1 MIISLEEY
9 FNVTKKYE
17 RVEYGYAE
25 SYRYSVYKSPKL
37 YDYANDKYLPQESI
51 YQPLIVKISSI
62 CRLIFDLIFEN
73 KINERFVARTSS
85 LTREEKMYLLSKKFS
100 KSDIDFSKSKGYIC
114 KGVRIFYLPVES
126 DKLKDDS
133 NIIES
138 NIIYPYEFLM
148 YKSSFY
154 DPTNP
159 DSSLE
164 DPKNL
169 ITIFIHD
176 GNLKSISNVCIE
188 FGIDLIQFLLEA
200 ELEEKIKVPINRE
213 FRNQYIVIP
222 EDLSYCAYSF
232 GTFILE
238 YALIIYMAAIETFE
252 YIQFEDYYY
261 YKTALKDKS
270 AYNADEFNIIFEAA
284 KDILHRKRTMLEF
297 LDSDDAFASAYL

>member
-9 FNVTKKYE
+9 FNVTKNYK
-17 RVEYGYAE
+17 RSEYGYA
-25 SYRYSVYKSPKL
+25 YREDYNIFKSPKL
-37 YDYANDKYLPQESI
+37 YDYVNDKYLSQESI
-51 YQPLIVKISSI
+51 YQPLVVKISSI

-73 KINERFVARTSS
+73 KINERFVSRTSS
-85 LTREEKMYLLSKKFS
+85 LTREEKIYLLSKKFS
-100 KSDIDFSKSKGYIC
+100 ESDIDFSKNKGYIC

-126 DKLKDDS
+126 DKLKDNS
-133 NIIES
+133 NID
-138 NIIYPYEFLM
+138 IIYPYDFLM

-176 GNLKSISNVCIE
+176 GNLKSNYNDCID
-188 FGIDLIQFLLEA
+188 FGIKLIQFLLEA

-213 FRNQYIVIP
+213 YRDQYIVIP
-222 EDLSYCAYSF
+222 EYLNPCSYSCD
-232 GTFILE
+232 TFILE
-238 YALIIYMAAIETFE
+238 YCLIIYMAAIETFE
-252 YIQFEDYYY
+252 YIKFEEYYFY
-261 YKTALKDKS
+261 RDKLRLNS
-270 AYNADEFNIIFEAA
+270 PYNNDKFNIIFSAA
-284 KDILHRKRTMLEF
+284 KDILHRKGNMLEF

>member
-9 FNVTKKYE
+9 FNVTNKKYE
-17 RVEYGYAE
+17 RKVYGYTDGT
-25 SYRYSVYKSPKL
+25 YYDIFKTPKL
-37 YDYANDKYLPQESI
+37 YDYVNDKYLSQESI
-51 YQPLIVKISSI
+51 YQPLVVKISSI

-85 LTREEKMYLLSKKFS
+85 LTREEKIYLLSKKFS
-100 KSDIDFSKSKGYIC
+100 ESDINFSKNKGYIC

-126 DKLKDDS
+126 DKLKDNS
-133 NIIES
+133 NID
-138 NIIYPYEFLM
+138 IIYPYDFLM

-159 DSSLE
+159 DSNLE

-176 GNLKSISNVCIE
+176 GNLKSSSNVCIE
-188 FGIDLIQFLLEA
+188 FGIKLIQFLLEA

-213 FRNQYIVIP
+213 YRDQYIVIP
-222 EDLSYCAYSF
+222 EYLNPCAYSC

-238 YALIIYMAAIETFE
+238 YGLIIYMAAIETFE
-252 YIQFEDYYY
+252 YIKFEDYFCYREKLRFNSP
-261 YKTALKDKS
+261 YK
-270 AYNADEFNIIFEAA
+270 YNEFNIIFAAA

>member
-9 FNVTKKYE
+9 FNVTNKKYKRE
-17 RVEYGYAE
+17 EYEYTTCRVCYDIF
-25 SYRYSVYKSPKL
+25 KSPKL
-37 YDYANDKYLPQESI
+37 YDYVNDKYLSQESI
-51 YQPLIVKISSI
+51 YQSLVVKISSI

-73 KINERFVARTSS
+73 KINERFVARTSG
-85 LTREEKMYLLSKKFS
+85 LTREEKIYLLSKKFS
-100 KSDIDFSKSKGYIC
+100 ESDIDFSKNKGYIC

-126 DKLKDDS
+126 DKLKDNS
-133 NIIES
+133 NID
-138 NIIYPYEFLM
+138 IIYPYDFLM

-176 GNLKSISNVCIE
+176 GNLKSSSNVCIE
-188 FGIDLIQFLLEA
+188 FSIKLIQFLLEA

-222 EDLSYCAYSF
+222 EYTNPCTYSF
-232 GTFILE
+232 DTFILE
-238 YALIIYMAAIETFE
+238 YCLIVYMAAIETFE
-252 YIQFEDYYY
+252 YIKFEDYFWY
-261 YKTALKDKS
+261 KDKLRFNTPYD
-270 AYNADEFNIIFEAA
+270 YNKFNTIFEAA

-297 LDSDDAFASAYL
+297 LDSDDAFALAYL

>member
-9 FNVTKKYE
+9 FNVTKNYK
-17 RVEYGYAE
+17 RSEYGYV
-25 SYRYSVYKSPKL
+25 YRKDYNIFKSPKL
-37 YDYANDKYLPQESI
+37 YDYVNDKYLSQESI
-51 YQPLIVKISSI
+51 YQPLVVKISSI

-85 LTREEKMYLLSKKFS
+85 LTREEKIYLLSKKFS
-100 KSDIDFSKSKGYIC
+100 ESDIDFSKNKGYIC
-114 KGVRIFYLPVES
+114 KGVRIFYLPVET
-126 DKLKDDS
+126 DKLKNDS
-133 NIIES
+133 NT
-138 NIIYPYEFLM
+138 IYPYDFLM

-176 GNLKSISNVCIE
+176 GNLKSNYNDCID
-188 FGIDLIQFLLEA
+188 FGIKLIQFLLEA

-222 EDLSYCAYSF
+222 EYEYTNPCTYSF

-238 YALIIYMAAIETFE
+238 YCLIVYMAAIETFE
-252 YIQFEDYYY
+252 YIKFEDYFCYR
-261 YKTALKDKS
+261 DKLRFNS
-270 AYNADEFNIIFEAA
+270 PYDYNKFNNIFEAA